1 MTHKNPT
8 TLFNTLSEF
17 NVDFVIIGG
26 HAVNYHGFIRTTED
40 FDIVIAP
47 TQSNFKKLFAALQAL
62 NACWI
67 SNEIDTTT
75 KIEKTKPVT
84 ESFIRLNHL
93 MMLCTDLGYLDVFS
107 FIPGY
112 PDEPVESLFSSSE
125 TYEDLKFVSLE
136 WLLKMKKN
144 ANRPRDIEDIANL
157 SM

>member
-1 MTHKNPT
+1 MTHKDPT
-8 TLFNTLSEF
+8 TLFKTLNKF

-40 FDIVIAP
+40 FDIVITP
-47 TQSNFKKLFAALQAL
+47 TTPNLKKIFTALQAL

-67 SNEIDTTT
+67 TNEIDPITN
-75 KIEKTKPVT
+75 IEKTQPVT
-84 ESFIRLNHL
+84 ESFIRTNQL

-112 PDEPVESLFSSSE
+112 PNEPVESLFSSSE

-136 WLLKMKKN
+136 WLLKMKRS

-157 SM
+157 SI